1 MEEEKRHRKKDGSP
15 MITFILVLIILVLS
29 GVLVYLRYGDL
40 MMNRLYQFTDGK
52 IGVETGVTALP
63 GRDANADA
71 HSGADADSDEL
82 SGTDSGELPSESDE
96 LPDTE
101 SGEPYPDDLE
111 NLDETEPLNDSP
123 GESAIVFDNT
133 LSDAE
138 LTAMY
143 YDAAKAL
150 PDGIT
155 LSTHDFTLRTLGE
168 SATVRVTGGSDGP
181 FTWVSQ
187 NPDVAEVDSSG
198 KITARSHGTV
208 NVIVTDGVRKG
219 VCVARM
225 ITGATSTEAKLN
237 TTDFT
242 RTVEEGEYQLKVSG
256 VEAPITWT
264 SEDSSVATVDENG
277 LVIPVGKGRT
287 RIRAAWDGGYLICVV
302 RVPE

>member
-1 MEEEKRHRKKDGSP
+1 MEEEKRPRKKDGSP

-52 IGVETGVTALP
+52 IGAETGVTALP
-63 GRDANADA
+63 GRNADA
-71 HSGADADSDEL
+71 D
-82 SGTDSGELPSESDE
+82 TDSGELPGAD
-96 LPDTE
+96 
-101 SGEPYPDDLE
+101 SGEPYPEPSDDA
-111 NLDETEPLNDSP
+111 EPYADIP
-123 GESAIVFDNT
+123 GDT
-133 LSDAE
+133 LVEVSDPPKSEAE

>member
-1 MEEEKRHRKKDGSP
+1 M
-15 MITFILVLIILVLS
+15 
-29 GVLVYLRYGDL
+29 
-40 MMNRLYQFTDGK
+40 
-52 IGVETGVTALP
+52 TG
-63 GRDANADA
+63 
-71 HSGADADSDEL
+71 
-82 SGTDSGELPSESDE
+82 
-96 LPDTE
+96 
-101 SGEPYPDDLE
+101 
-111 NLDETEPLNDSP
+111 
-123 GESAIVFDNT
+123 
-133 LSDAE
+133 AE
-138 LTAMY
+138 LTEMY

-168 SATVRVTGGSDGP
+168 SATVRVTGGSEGP
-181 FTWVSQ
+181 FAWVSQ

-208 NVIVTDGVRKG
+208 NVIVTDGVKKG

-225 ITGATSTEAKLN
+225 ITGATSADAKLN

-256 VEAPITWT
+256 VEGPITWT
-264 SEDSSVATVDENG
+264 SEDTSVATVDENG

-287 RIRAAWDGGYLICVV
+287 RIRAAWNDGYLICVV

>member
-1 MEEEKRHRKKDGSP
+1 MEENQPRKRGGSALV
-15 MITFILVLIILVLS
+15 TFILVLVILILS
-29 GVLVYLRYGDL
+29 GVLIYLRYGDL

-52 IGVETGVTALP
+52 IGAETGVTSLP
-63 GRDANADA
+63 GRDNQP
-71 HSGADADSDEL
+71 SGADDAETDEFSGGETPDEPSDVTPE
-82 SGTDSGELPSESDE
+82 GMTG
-96 LPDTE
+96 
-101 SGEPYPDDLE
+101 
-111 NLDETEPLNDSP
+111 
-123 GESAIVFDNT
+123 
-133 LSDAE
+133 AE
-138 LTAMY
+138 LTEMY

-168 SATVRVTGGSDGP
+168 SATVRVTGGSEGP
-181 FTWVSQ
+181 FAWVSQ

-208 NVIVTDGVRKG
+208 NVIVTDGVKKG

-225 ITGATSTEAKLN
+225 IIGSTSAAAKLN

-256 VEAPITWT
+256 VEGPITWT
-264 SEDSSVATVDENG
+264 SEDNSVATVDENG

-287 RIRAAWDGGYLICVV
+287 RIRAAWNDGYLICVV

>member
-1 MEEEKRHRKKDGSP
+1 MEEEKRPRKKDGSP

-52 IGVETGVTALP
+52 IGAETGVTALP
-63 GRDANADA
+63 GRDARDTD
-71 HSGADADSDEL
+71 SGADDGISDEL
-82 SGTDSGELPSESDE
+82 SGDSGELPG
-96 LPDTE
+96 E
-101 SGEPYPDDLE
+101 SGELPEADSGEASPDNLE
-111 NLDETEPLNDSP
+111 NLEEMESPDNGP
-123 GESAIVFDNT
+123 GESAIVLDNT